1 MSDIDDDLLALAGGA
16 VSSDEEDGSRA
27 GSRSPAPG
35 KAKNG
40 AAKKTA
46 AKKTQGR
53 AAADDS
59 EEEGEAMA
67 ALTPVLGS
75 SSAPSSPRSDQ
86 SVPMDESDSDS
97 SVRRSKARDEEENK
111 YPVEGMFMSHAEKAH
126 IMSLREIEREEIL
139 AERAQE
145 KEKMHQNRLLRQ
157 LVSNN
162 EMQKKRSASNAG
174 LADDDR
180 RKTSRV
186 RTKLGGS
193 RVGETNAAL
202 DSLKRARA
210 EKNERTR
217 RREEDKERRKDRSPS
232 YRDGFE
238 DDNDADSEVDWAHSS
253 KKKSKE
259 SKPEKEDLPAELEDI
274 QRIRMSRTGFG
285 QVCFNPGFEKKMEGC
300 FVRISVGQD
309 RETQEN
315 VYRMAIIKGISK
327 GKEYATDGAH
337 GQIITDQY
345 ITAAHGKAV
354 RDWPFIACSNQP
366 FTENE
371 WRRYKTT
378 CNAENVDLPMQSA
391 VSKKLD
397 ELHSLLKHSWTEEEL
412 SAKIERVRKLK
423 AKFQGHDRLQLEQD
437 IAEYRALGMHDK
449 AKELE
454 AKLETLETPRLAFR
468 TSLQPAAKKGAGS
481 GPNGGLSQQER
492 LAQINA
498 ENRRRNRDAVRKAQ
512 IQERAQHE
520 RRIER
525 SNTPKK
531 GGGTDSGASTPG
543 GGGESGDGGAT
554 KGGLLPHLAKL
565 KLQQSSQDKK
575 GLPTIHKPLMD
586 DDIIGALDL
595 DIDEDILN

>member
-27 GSRSPAPG
+27 GSRSPAAG
-35 KAKNG
+35 KVKNG
-40 AAKKTA
+40 AAKKPA
-46 AKKTQGR
+46 AKNSKGR
-53 AAADDS
+53 VRSEDS
-59 EEEGEAMA
+59 EEEGEA
-67 ALTPVLGS
+67 
-75 SSAPSSPRSDQ
+75 SSAPSSPGSDQ

-97 SVRRSKARDEEENK
+97 SVRRSKARDDEENK
-111 YPVEGMFMSHAEKAH
+111 YPVEGMFMSHAEKTH

-162 EMQKKRSASNAG
+162 EMQKKRSATSAG

-186 RTKLGGS
+186 RTKLGGT

-210 EKNERTR
+210 EKSERSR
-217 RREEDKERRKDRSPS
+217 KREEDKERRRDRSPS
-232 YRDGFE
+232 HRDDFE
-238 DDNDADSEVDWAHSS
+238 DDGDADSEVDWAHTSS
-253 KKKSKE
+253 KKKSKDT
-259 SKPEKEDLPAELEDI
+259 KAEKEDFPAELDDI
-274 QRIRMSRTGFG
+274 QRIRMSRTRFG

-300 FVRISVGQD
+300 FVRISIGQD

-345 ITAAHGKAV
+345 VTAAHGRAV

-378 CNAENVDLPMQSA
+378 CAAENVDLPMQSA
-391 VSKKLD
+391 VTKRLD
-397 ELHSLLKHSWTEEEL
+397 DLHSLLKHSWTEDEL

-423 AKFQGHDRLQLEQD
+423 AKFQGHDRMQLEQD
-437 IAEYRALGMHDK
+437 IAEYRALGMHDR

-454 AKLETLETPRLAFR
+454 DKLETLETPRLAFR
-468 TSLQPAAKKGAGS
+468 TSLTPAAKKGPGS
-481 GPNGGLSQQER
+481 GSNGGLSQQER

-512 IQERAQHE
+512 IQERAQHD
-520 RRIER
+520 RKFDR

-531 GGGTDSGASTPG
+531 RSGTDSGASTPG
-543 GGGESGDGGAT
+543 GIGGENGDDAAT
-554 KGGLLPHLAKL
+554 PKGGLLPHLAKL

-595 DIDEDILN
+595 DIDDDILI